1 MEVQTDFIQT
11 ELQRFNLSDAAIL
24 QMRSEYLPIL
34 VQDHTDKEHA
44 SKAREARLIVKDH
57 RVNVEKMRKFLK
69 EDSLKFG
76 KAVDAE
82 AKRITVQLDEIE
94 THLQTQEDIVY
105 KYQQRLE
112 AEARAKAEQERIEKE
127 KSLEVARQALEVEKQ
142 KIEAARQALEVEKQ
156 KIEAARQALEVEKR
170 KIEIEKQRQLELEK
184 AKQEAERQAIEAEK
198 RKIEIEKQRQIEL
211 ENAKQEAAKRAIAE
225 TEQRLKREAE
235 EKQRLEREKIERE
248 AREIEEQKRREA
260 NAPDKEKLIAF
271 VGTINNIKLPEVK
284 GVEAQKIVL
293 NIKQRLYELSEY
305 CSRQI
310 TNL

>member
-142 KIEAARQALEVEKQ
+142 KIEAARQALEVEK
-156 KIEAARQALEVEKR
+156 R

-248 AREIEEQKRREA
+248 AIEIEEQKRREA